1 MPLYFGEEMKT
12 AEEIVDEIKR
22 KIEKSRKRFQDTKGI
37 FHEMELVVLVCLQD
51 WIETD
56 E

>member
-1 MPLYFGEEMKT
+1 MKT
-12 AEEIVDEIKR
+12 AEQIVTEIER
-22 KIEKSRKRFQDTKGI
+22 KIKNARERFQDTKGI

-51 WIETD
+51 WIDATD